1 VDIIR
6 TLQQE
11 LSPFCSHVP
20 SCKRA
25 KEVQSMLS
33 RSRDRGFCDPLSEM
47 NRLSE
52 QMFGGLM
59 RPVESSRQVPIA
71 VRP

>member
-1 VDIIR
+1 
-6 TLQQE
+6 
-11 LSPFCSHVP
+11 
-20 SCKRA
+20 
-25 KEVQSMLS
+25 MLS

-59 RPVESSRQVPIA
+59 KPVESSRQVSIA